1 MLIITLSLILMFYMH
16 TKYGEYKSG
25 SVVITAKTEILDL
38 QCIQK
43 VFTIFTVLC
52 CSLML
57 KWFKLTLTYH
67 INRSSLRS

>member
-1 MLIITLSLILMFYMH
+1 MLIITLSLMLMFYMH

-25 SVVITAKTEILDL
+25 SVFITAKSEILDL
-38 QCIQK
+38 ECTPK
-43 VFTIFTVLC
+43 VFTLFTVLC

-57 KWFKLTLTYH
+57 KWFQLTLRYQ